1 MLPPYAKHCLLA
13 IRPLNMIFLKIVLM
27 SMGILRNNMAQQVY
41 KIRTQY
47 PIFISNCSEQQVDSL
62 LLCAA
67 FGQFTKDATFFFHTG
82 FYHCRWNCT
91 FIFNS
96 SVSDENYEWRKYG
109 KGSVLNIT

>member
-1 MLPPYAKHCLLA
+1 
-13 IRPLNMIFLKIVLM
+13 M

-47 PIFISNCSEQQVDSL
+47 PLFISNCSEQQVDSL

-67 FGQFTKDATFFFHTG
+67 FGLLTKDATFFFHTG
-82 FYHCRWNCT
+82 FYNCRWNCT
-91 FIFNS
+91 FFFNS